1 MLFLFLA
8 SGLFLG
14 WSLGANDAGNVFG
27 TAVGSGMIKF
37 RKAAIVASLFVILG
51 ATLQG
56 TGATRTLSQLGS
68 VDALGGAFTVA
79 LCAAAVVAWMTY
91 KKLPVSTSQAIVG
104 AIIGWCF
111 FSSSP
116 VDYTTLVVI
125 TTSWLT
131 GPILGAVLAALLYL
145 LMRTYIRKSRVHVI
159 KLDAR
164 IRYGLL
170 VAGAFG
176 AFSLGANNIANVM
189 GVFVNASNFTIQIGD
204 LIIPSSQVLFFVGG
218 LAIAAGILTY
228 SKKVMSTLGE
238 GILELTPETA
248 LVVVLSQALVLFL
261 FSSSTLSDFL
271 VRTGLPPIPL
281 VPVSSTQ
288 VIVGSLIGIGMV
300 KGVQEIRFK
309 LLGNI
314 MAGWLLTP
322 IFAGA
327 LTFISL
333 FFVSNVF
340 KITVMNGIQPV
351 NSAAVPQDLPVNI
364 QMPAYPVFLWITLI
378 ALVLVLFAGR
388 WYFGTSEHRI
398 QTRYSMGQWN
408 EKQGYASF
416 PKEFVDIEVQQEKAE
431 NKPVANQFDTKRKEL
446 VNHAHHLSESRR
458 FLESVYNSLEQAQKE
473 PELQKKNE
481 RIQGILVDLHQKM
494 NDSEE
499 IRRFYK
505 ELEMVSGPLP
515 SKMTAAGSHLTGQE
529 KKLALLLR
537 LGLSSKEIAPLL
549 GISPK
554 SVDIARYRLRKKL
567 DLKKEDNLIQF
578 INTV

>member
-56 TGATRTLSQLGS
+56 AGATRTLSQLGS
-68 VDALGGAFTVA
+68 VNALGGAFTVA

-125 TTSWLT
+125 MTSWLT
-131 GPILGAVLAALLYL
+131 GPILGAFFAVLLYL
-145 LMRTYIRKSRVHVI
+145 LMRSYIRNSRLHVI
-159 KLDAR
+159 KLDGR

-170 VAGAFG
+170 LAGAFG

-204 LIIPSSQVLFFVGG
+204 LSIPSAQVLFFVGG

-228 SKKVMSTLGE
+228 GKKVMSTLGE

-271 VRTGLPPIPL
+271 VRMGLPPIPL

-288 VIVGSLIGIGMV
+288 VVVGSLIGIGIV

-333 FFVSNVF
+333 FFMSNVF
-340 KITVMNGIQPV
+340 KITVMNREAPV
-351 NSAAVPQDLPVNI
+351 NSLAPQDLPVNI
-364 QMPAYPVFLWITLI
+364 QLPVYPVVLWITLI
-378 ALVLVLFAGR
+378 ALVMVLLAGR
-388 WYFGTSEHRI
+388 WYFGTFEHGI
-398 QTRYSMGQWN
+398 QARYPMGQWQV
-408 EKQGYASF
+408 KQGHAPY
-416 PKEFVDIEVQQEKAE
+416 PGEFAESEVKFEKTE
-431 NKPVANQFDTKRKEL
+431 NKSIADLRDTKRSEL
-446 VNHAHHLSESRR
+446 VNRALHLSEARR
-458 FLESVYNSLEQAQKE
+458 FLESVCDYLEQAQRE
-473 PELQKKNE
+473 PELEKKNE
-481 RIQGILVDLHQKM
+481 RIQEILIALNQKM
-494 NDSEE
+494 NDSDE

-505 ELEMVSGPLP
+505 DLETMSGPLP

-529 KKLALLLR
+529 KKLALSLR

-567 DLKKEDNLIQF
+567 DLRKEDNLIQF

>member
-56 TGATRTLSQLGS
+56 AGATRTLSQLGS

-116 VDYTTLVVI
+116 VDYTTLAVI
-125 TTSWLT
+125 MTSWLT
-131 GPILGAVLAALLYL
+131 GPILGAFFAVLLYL
-145 LMRTYIRKSRVHVI
+145 LMRSYIRNSRLHVI
-159 KLDAR
+159 KLDGR
-164 IRYGLL
+164 LRYGLL

-204 LIIPSSQVLFFVGG
+204 LSIPSAQVLFFVGG

-228 SKKVMSTLGE
+228 GKKVMSTLGE

-271 VRTGLPPIPL
+271 VHMGLPPIPL

-288 VIVGSLIGIGMV
+288 VVVGSLIGIGIV

-333 FFVSNVF
+333 FFISNVF
-340 KITVMNGIQPV
+340 KITVMNRAAPV
-351 NSAAVPQDLPVNI
+351 NSVLPQDLPVNI
-364 QMPAYPVFLWITLI
+364 QLPVYPVVLWITMI
-378 ALVLVLFAGR
+378 ALVMVLFAGR
-388 WYFGTSEHRI
+388 WYFGTFEHRI
-398 QTRYSMGQWN
+398 ETRYPMGQWQ
-408 EKQGYASF
+408 EKLGYAPF
-416 PKEFVDIEVQQEKAE
+416 PREFAESEVKFEKAE
-431 NKPVANQFDTKRKEL
+431 NKSVVDLPDTKRSEL
-446 VNHAHHLSESRR
+446 INRALHLSEAHR
-458 FLESVYNSLEQAQKE
+458 FLESVCDYLEQAQRE
-473 PELQKKNE
+473 PELEKKNE
-481 RIQGILVDLHQKM
+481 RIQGILIALNQKM

-499 IRRFYK
+499 IRRFYQD
-505 ELEMVSGPLP
+505 LETVSGQLP
-515 SKMTAAGSHLTGQE
+515 SKMTTAGSHLTGRE

-567 DLKKEDNLIQF
+567 DLRKEDNLIQF

>member
-56 TGATRTLSQLGS
+56 AGATRTLSQLGS
-68 VDALGGAFTVA
+68 VNALGGAFTVA

-125 TTSWLT
+125 MTSWLT
-131 GPILGAVLAALLYL
+131 GPILGAFFAVLLYL
-145 LMRTYIRKSRVHVI
+145 LMRSYIRNSRLHVI
-159 KLDAR
+159 KLDGR

-170 VAGAFG
+170 LAGAFG

-204 LIIPSSQVLFFVGG
+204 LSIPSAQVLFFVGG

-228 SKKVMSTLGE
+228 GKKVMSTLGE

-271 VRTGLPPIPL
+271 VRMGLPPIPL

-288 VIVGSLIGIGMV
+288 VVVGSLIGIGMV

-333 FFVSNVF
+333 FFMSNVF
-340 KITVMNGIQPV
+340 KITVMNREAPV
-351 NSAAVPQDLPVNI
+351 NSLAPQDLPVNI
-364 QMPAYPVFLWITLI
+364 QLPVYPVVLWITLI
-378 ALVLVLFAGR
+378 ALVMVLLAGR
-388 WYFGTSEHRI
+388 WYFGTFEHGI
-398 QTRYSMGQWN
+398 QARYPIGQWQV
-408 EKQGYASF
+408 KQGHAPY
-416 PKEFVDIEVQQEKAE
+416 PGEFAESEVKFEKTE
-431 NKPVANQFDTKRKEL
+431 NKSIADLRDTKRSEL
-446 VNHAHHLSESRR
+446 VNRALHLSEARR
-458 FLESVYNSLEQAQKE
+458 FLESVCDYLEQAQRE
-473 PELQKKNE
+473 PELEKKNE
-481 RIQGILVDLHQKM
+481 RIQEILIALNQKM
-494 NDSEE
+494 NDSDE

-505 ELEMVSGPLP
+505 DLETMSGPLP

-529 KKLALLLR
+529 KKLALSLR

-567 DLKKEDNLIQF
+567 DLRKEDNLIQF

>member
-56 TGATRTLSQLGS
+56 AGATRTLSQLGS

-159 KLDAR
+159 KLDSR

-314 MAGWLLTP
+314 VAGWLLTP

-340 KITVMNGIQPV
+340 KITVMNGIQPA
-351 NSAAVPQDLPVNI
+351 NAAAVPQDHPVNI
-364 QMPAYPVFLWITLI
+364 QLPAYPIVLWITLI
-378 ALVLVLFAGR
+378 ALVMILFAGR
-388 WYFGTSEHRI
+388 WYFGTFEHKI
-398 QTRYSMGQWN
+398 QARYPMSQWD
-408 EKQGYASF
+408 EKQKYASF
-416 PKEFVDIEVQQEKAE
+416 PMEFAKVEAEQEKTE
-431 NKPVANQFDTKRKEL
+431 NKPVANLPDTKRKEL
-446 VNHAHHLSESRR
+446 TNHALHLSEVRR
-458 FLESVYNSLEQAQKE
+458 FLDSVYDSLEQAQKE

-537 LGLSSKEIAPLL
+537 LGLASKEIAPLL

-567 DLKKEDNLIQF
+567 DLRKEDNLIQF